1 MRVTIFSII
10 SLVFF
15 SGCASITGSSDQSLS
30 LTAADKYGIAVEEA
44 KCTLK
49 NDKGGW
55 DVKSPSFV
63 NVRRSA
69 GDLSVVCKKDGFPNG
84 LLKAISRAG
93 GGMFGNIILGGGIG
107 AVIDH
112 SSGKGYNYPDELPVV
127 MGESIVVDRR
137 DTNKRQNSGST
148 GDESK

>member
-1 MRVTIFSII
+1 MRLTIFSII
-10 SLVFF
+10 SLAFF

-30 LTAADKYGIAVEEA
+30 LTTADKYGIAVEEA
-44 KCTLK
+44 KCTLR

-84 LLKAISRAG
+84 LLKAISRAAG
-93 GGMFGNIILGGGIG
+93 SMFGNIILGGGIG
-107 AVIDH
+107 AVVDH
-112 SSGKGYNYPDELPVV
+112 ASGKGYNYPDEIPVV
-127 MGESIVVDRR
+127 MGESIVVDRK
-137 DTNKRQNSGST
+137 DQNKQQNSGNA